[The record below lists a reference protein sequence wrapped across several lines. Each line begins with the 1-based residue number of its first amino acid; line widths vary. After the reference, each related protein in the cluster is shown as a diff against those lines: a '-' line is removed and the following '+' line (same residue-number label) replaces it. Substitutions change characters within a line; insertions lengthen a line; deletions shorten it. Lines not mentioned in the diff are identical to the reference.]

1 VQAQA
6 FINGAAQIDAID
18 RRIATYELRRL
29 TAYRELERIGD
40 RLAQRLEKAATE
52 FIEGEFSEAAE

>member
-1 VQAQA
+1 MRAQA

-18 RRIATYELRRL
+18 KRIATYELRRL
-29 TAYRELERIGD
+29 TTYRELERISD
-40 RLAQRLEKAATE
+40 RLAQRVEKAAND